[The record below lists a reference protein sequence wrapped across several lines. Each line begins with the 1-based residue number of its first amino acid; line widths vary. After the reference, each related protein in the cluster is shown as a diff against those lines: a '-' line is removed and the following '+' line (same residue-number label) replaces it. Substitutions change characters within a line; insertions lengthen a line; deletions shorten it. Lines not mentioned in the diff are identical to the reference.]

1 MAPFQPSN
9 ILILGGIGNIGYYIA
24 DAIIKA
30 QPPFKQITVF
40 IRKDSAS
47 KKQAFVKAFEARGV
61 KVVTGDL
68 ETKSD
73 IQAIYEGID
82 TVVSALGR
90 DALERQIDLIREAEA
105 SDSVKWFIPS
115 EYGTD
120 IEYGPSSAA
129 EKPHQLKLKVR
140 RALREDTK
148 RLEHTFVVTGPYS
161 DMYFNLSD
169 KFPEVGGFD
178 AARKK
183 AVLIEDGEGKIGF
196 TTMPDVGKAV
206 VAVLRQPEASFGKAI
221 KVQSFVV
228 TPKQILAEFEKQTGG
243 EKWNVSYTPLQSL
256 KEAEQKAWSQTP
268 GTATLYTLG
277 RIWAEG
283 GTLYEK
289 TDNESIGLKEAELE
303 TLEASVKRYL
313 VTGWVPKVV
322 DGKATLPV
330 RRNWEKPT
338 VVHSTPS
345 LHDLLTHEPRR
356 RSAIRLGAMAVK
368 EELPVASSHKTEKK
382 QKKEKKKRSREE
394 DPLVTDERKHKRSKS
409 TANRAISPDLSASAN
424 TDANDSVAEA
434 EKPTKK
440 SKKSKKSK
448 QEAPADAGDAVQV
461 VADKKKRRMSRS
473 QDDEDGRSELKASAK
488 KSSSKKKSKKEPTP
502 ESSEAEQASESSED
516 DEAENPDAMD
526 IDTPL
531 QPNPPKSTSRLH
543 QPLDTPAKPRYPFF
557 TQTVSLFLPIY
568 PIGWA
573 GPCTAAAT
581 QHLQPMV
588 NRYVPVLGG
597 VLLGFRNVAVSERP
611 GREDAATSDSDVCKL
626 GAIDE
631 FAVGF
636 GWVTADVD
644 LFVPKRGAWME
655 GSINLESEGHVGV
668 VCWGKFNASIES
680 ARLPPAWR
688 WVHLGTDETAATSA
702 HDDTVSNFTAEEQH
716 GAVRQIHATGYWVDE
731 AGQKVKGRVRFR
743 IKAFDVG
750 VSGDHGY
757 LSLEG
762 TMLDA
767 AGEAEARQR
776 DAQQELRRRKGKSGG
791 VLRKERRYVPD
802 FSITKFGEVENEEEK
817 ALAQEVW
824 EHTEPAKDAA
834 ETAQDGE
841 YAGLSHEA
849 A

>member
-1 MAPFQPSN
+1 M
-9 ILILGGIGNIGYYIA
+9 
-24 DAIIKA
+24 
-30 QPPFKQITVF
+30 
-40 IRKDSAS
+40 
-47 KKQAFVKAFEARGV
+47 
-61 KVVTGDL
+61 
-68 ETKSD
+68 
-73 IQAIYEGID
+73 
-82 TVVSALGR
+82 
-90 DALERQIDLIREAEA
+90 
-105 SDSVKWFIPS
+105 
-115 EYGTD
+115 
-120 IEYGPSSAA
+120 
-129 EKPHQLKLKVR
+129 
-140 RALREDTK
+140 
-148 RLEHTFVVTGPYS
+148 
-161 DMYFNLSD
+161 
-169 KFPEVGGFD
+169 
-178 AARKK
+178 
-183 AVLIEDGEGKIGF
+183 
-196 TTMPDVGKAV
+196 
-206 VAVLRQPEASFGKAI
+206 
-221 KVQSFVV
+221 
-228 TPKQILAEFEKQTGG
+228 
-243 EKWNVSYTPLQSL
+243 
-256 KEAEQKAWSQTP
+256 
-268 GTATLYTLG
+268 
-277 RIWAEG
+277 
-283 GTLYEK
+283 
-289 TDNESIGLKEAELE
+289 
-303 TLEASVKRYL
+303 
-313 VTGWVPKVV
+313 
-322 DGKATLPV
+322 
-330 RRNWEKPT
+330 
-338 VVHSTPS
+338 
-345 LHDLLTHEPRR
+345 
-356 RSAIRLGAMAVK
+356 
-368 EELPVASSHKTEKK
+368 
-382 QKKEKKKRSREE
+382 
-394 DPLVTDERKHKRSKS
+394 
-409 TANRAISPDLSASAN
+409 
-424 TDANDSVAEA
+424 
-434 EKPTKK
+434 

-448 QEAPADAGDAVQV
+448 QEDPADAGDAVQE

-473 QDDEDGRSELKASAK
+473 HDDEDDRSELKTSTK
-488 KSSSKKKSKKEPTP
+488 KSSSKKKSKKEATP
-502 ESSEAEQASESSED
+502 ESPTLPS
-516 DEAENPDAMD
+516 
-526 IDTPL
+526 L
-531 QPNPPKSTSRLH
+531 HLGCTSRSIPPPNH
-543 QPLDTPAKPRYPFF
+543 DTHFSHKPSPSSCPS
-557 TQTVSLFLPIY
+557 TPS
-568 PIGWA
+568 A
-573 GPCTAAAT
+573 GLAPCTAAAT

-702 HDDTVSNFTAEEQH
+702 YDDTVSNFTAEEQH

-824 EHTEPAKDAA
+824 EHTEPAKDTT

>member
-1 MAPFQPSN
+1 
-9 ILILGGIGNIGYYIA
+9 
-24 DAIIKA
+24 
-30 QPPFKQITVF
+30 
-40 IRKDSAS
+40 
-47 KKQAFVKAFEARGV
+47 
-61 KVVTGDL
+61 
-68 ETKSD
+68 
-73 IQAIYEGID
+73 
-82 TVVSALGR
+82 
-90 DALERQIDLIREAEA
+90 
-105 SDSVKWFIPS
+105 
-115 EYGTD
+115 
-120 IEYGPSSAA
+120 
-129 EKPHQLKLKVR
+129 
-140 RALREDTK
+140 
-148 RLEHTFVVTGPYS
+148 
-161 DMYFNLSD
+161 
-169 KFPEVGGFD
+169 
-178 AARKK
+178 
-183 AVLIEDGEGKIGF
+183 
-196 TTMPDVGKAV
+196 
-206 VAVLRQPEASFGKAI
+206 
-221 KVQSFVV
+221 
-228 TPKQILAEFEKQTGG
+228 
-243 EKWNVSYTPLQSL
+243 
-256 KEAEQKAWSQTP
+256 
-268 GTATLYTLG
+268 
-277 RIWAEG
+277 
-283 GTLYEK
+283 
-289 TDNESIGLKEAELE
+289 
-303 TLEASVKRYL
+303 
-313 VTGWVPKVV
+313 
-322 DGKATLPV
+322 
-330 RRNWEKPT
+330 
-338 VVHSTPS
+338 
-345 LHDLLTHEPRR
+345 
-356 RSAIRLGAMAVK
+356 MAVK

-448 QEAPADAGDAVQV
+448 QEAPADAGDAAQV

-531 QPNPPKSTSRLH
+531 QANPPQSTSRLH

-636 GWVTADVD
+636 GWVTADID

-817 ALAQEVW
+817 ALAQEAW

>member
-1 MAPFQPSN
+1 
-9 ILILGGIGNIGYYIA
+9 
-24 DAIIKA
+24 
-30 QPPFKQITVF
+30 
-40 IRKDSAS
+40 
-47 KKQAFVKAFEARGV
+47 
-61 KVVTGDL
+61 
-68 ETKSD
+68 
-73 IQAIYEGID
+73 
-82 TVVSALGR
+82 
-90 DALERQIDLIREAEA
+90 
-105 SDSVKWFIPS
+105 
-115 EYGTD
+115 
-120 IEYGPSSAA
+120 
-129 EKPHQLKLKVR
+129 
-140 RALREDTK
+140 
-148 RLEHTFVVTGPYS
+148 
-161 DMYFNLSD
+161 
-169 KFPEVGGFD
+169 
-178 AARKK
+178 
-183 AVLIEDGEGKIGF
+183 
-196 TTMPDVGKAV
+196 
-206 VAVLRQPEASFGKAI
+206 
-221 KVQSFVV
+221 
-228 TPKQILAEFEKQTGG
+228 
-243 EKWNVSYTPLQSL
+243 
-256 KEAEQKAWSQTP
+256 
-268 GTATLYTLG
+268 
-277 RIWAEG
+277 
-283 GTLYEK
+283 
-289 TDNESIGLKEAELE
+289 
-303 TLEASVKRYL
+303 
-313 VTGWVPKVV
+313 
-322 DGKATLPV
+322 
-330 RRNWEKPT
+330 
-338 VVHSTPS
+338 
-345 LHDLLTHEPRR
+345 
-356 RSAIRLGAMAVK
+356 MAVK

-409 TANRAISPDLSASAN
+409 TANRAISPDLSTSAN

-440 SKKSKKSK
+440 SKRLKKSK

-531 QPNPPKSTSRLH
+531 QANPPKSTSRLH

-636 GWVTADVD
+636 GW
-644 LFVPKRGAWME
+644 RGAWME

-680 ARLPPAWR
+680 AP
-688 WVHLGTDETAATSA
+688 TSA